1 MKSADAIAEGVWK
14 AYETAISHA
23 DAAKVMFD
31 SGNHALAASL
41 AVLSAEEIGKMVNID
56 GLLFAHRETS
66 RKKDHDDAFM
76 KHSTKLSSSLTFPW
90 FFFYLSRFDPGQS
103 RGSDFETIQTILHHH
118 VDEWAN
124 LGKVFGSDFDI
135 RDLNRLKQSGL
146 YSQQTENESYQAPA
160 ELVTKE
166 QATAVLNYV
175 RNMAEGLKLI
185 FPGIFEKYREGLR
198 DLQANLTG
206 EEWTGVNQTALN
218 FVGNMVEKVK
228 AK

>member
-1 MKSADAIAEGVWK
+1 
-14 AYETAISHA
+14 
-23 DAAKVMFD
+23 
-31 SGNHALAASL
+31 
-41 AVLSAEEIGKMVNID
+41 
-56 GLLFAHRETS
+56 
-66 RKKDHDDAFM
+66 
-76 KHSTKLSSSLTFPW
+76 
-90 FFFYLSRFDPGQS
+90 
-103 RGSDFETIQTILHHH
+103 
-118 VDEWAN
+118 
-124 LGKVFGSDFDI
+124 VFGSDFDI